1 MTTESFELVRAGDT
15 CWGDHENRDDIVLVL
30 EERDDAGVREG
41 GTRIA
46 TFSNMRFMNS
56 LGPRLAKLCQETA
69 QAELNKAGGVRPRA
83 PATGPEPFAQ
93 IGDDVFVTDYDWR
106 NPKLAWPGTWL
117 FHDVKRNRPLFQAR
131 KRDVGDDPPVE
142 VLVALLLAFAAGERA
157 GRKDGRVEGRAALA
171 GDLRK
176 LMGVGA

>member
-1 MTTESFELVRAGDT
+1 MTTKSFALVPAGET

-30 EERDDAGVREG
+30 EERDAAGEREG

-46 TFSNMRFMNS
+46 TFPNMRFMDS
-56 LGPRLAKLCQETA
+56 LAPRLAKLCQETA
-69 QAELNKAGGVRPRA
+69 QAELDKAGGVPPRT
-83 PATGPEPFAQ
+83 PATGPEPHARL
-93 IGDDVFVTDYDWR
+93 GDDVVVCDFDWR

-117 FHDVKRNRPLFQAR
+117 FHDLKRDRLMFTVR
-131 KRDVGDDPPVE
+131 KRDVGDDPLVE

-157 GRKDGRVEGRAALA
+157 GREDGRAEGRAALA
-171 GDLRK
+171 CDMRK